1 MKLRYIFLNICVGI
15 PVAIS
20 LLFSQSISAKQLNIV
35 TTYPYIASITS
46 QITKNTANVATLAQP
61 TFDPHFIVP
70 KPSYIAKLR
79 NADLLIINGAQLEI
93 GWLPPL
99 VRQANNPKINTA
111 EKGFLDLSNYVKKIQ
126 VPDTVSRAQGDVHPE
141 GNPHFS
147 LDPYNI
153 PLLAKAIYG
162 RLCAIAPENK
172 SVYTENFNDFTT
184 KWKNKLSQW
193 DTTMQKVASKNAIE
207 YHKLF
212 DYFFMRYMINIPG
225 TLEPIPG
232 IPPTPKH
239 IASLEKYMDTV
250 DFIVQ
255 DVYHSDDASQYLAKK
270 FSKPLIVL
278 PHDVGATKD
287 ASDIFALFDSIVRRI
302 TQ

>member
-1 MKLRYIFLNICVGI
+1 MKLRYIFSNICIGI
-15 PVAIS
+15 TVALL

-46 QITKNTANVATLAQP
+46 QITKTTADVVSLASP
-61 TFDPHFIVP
+61 KFNPHFIVP

-99 VRQANNPKINTA
+99 VRQANNPKIKTG
-111 EKGFLDLSNYVKKIQ
+111 EMGFLDLSNYVKKIQ
-126 VPDTVSRAQGDVHPE
+126 VPVTVSRAQGDVHPE
-141 GNPHFS
+141 GNPHFY

-153 PLLAKAIYG
+153 PLVAKAIYD

-172 SVYTENFNDFTT
+172 SVYSENFNAFTA
-184 KWKNKLSQW
+184 KWNNKLSQW
-193 DTTMQKVASKNAIE
+193 DTINQKIAGKNVIE
-207 YHKLF
+207 YHKLY
-212 DYFFMRYMINIPG
+212 DYFFIRYTINIAG
-225 TLEPIPG
+225 TIEPIPG
-232 IPPTPKH
+232 IPPTSKH
-239 IASLEKYMDTV
+239 IASLEKYMDTI

-255 DVYHSDDASQYLAKK
+255 DVYHPDDASQYLAKK
-270 FSKPLIVL
+270 FSKPLIVI
-278 PHDVGATKD
+278 PHDVGATND
-287 ASDIFALFDSIVRRI
+287 ATDIFTLFDSIIQRI